1 MGDRTRH
8 GRWLLL
14 AVTILGID
22 SAASSALA
30 GDDDDLVEPRL
41 TAPGNEPLGF
51 LVDGAGGN
59 LDNLIFGNNG
69 DGSTPE
75 QRLVLQLHAR
85 VREVARMTAV
95 SKAQEEKL
103 LLAGEG
109 DIRRFIDRI
118 EEVKGRFPDGPR
130 DQNAWNQISQEIRPL
145 QAEVR
150 AGLFGRRSLFG
161 KTIAK
166 MLSPEQA
173 LSFTRIERERRRFQH
188 RAGVNMT
195 VLRLST
201 ALGLS
206 DEQQTR
212 LKALLLKETRPARLR
227 SPTYPA
233 GFFNVVYAQ
242 MGRIPE
248 AKLKPL
254 FEPWQWQALRVKIA
268 SAGNFGGGALEP
280 ADDPEDVREPPQR
293 PAAPMKQQVQR
304 RGP

>member
-1 MGDRTRH
+1 MGNRTRH

-30 GDDDDLVEPRL
+30 GDDDDLVEPAV
-41 TAPGNEPLGF
+41 TAAGNERPGF
-51 LVDGAGGN
+51 LVEGAGGTVEN
-59 LDNLIFGNNG
+59 LVFGNNG
-69 DGSTPE
+69 DGSAPE

-109 DIRRFIDRI
+109 DIRRFIDRV
-118 EEVKGRFPDGPR
+118 EEVTARFPSGAP
-130 DQNAWNQISQEIRPL
+130 NPNTWNKISQEIRPL
-145 QAEVR
+145 QAELR
-150 AGLFGRRSLFG
+150 AGLFGRKSLFG

-166 MLSPEQA
+166 MLRPEQA
-173 LSFTRIERERRRFQH
+173 LSFTRIDRDRRRFQH

-212 LKALLLKETRPARLR
+212 LKALLLKETRPARLP

-254 FEPWQWQALRVKIA
+254 FEPWQWQVLRVKMA
-268 SAGNFGGGALEP
+268 SAPNFGGGALEA
-280 ADDPEDVREPPQR
+280 ADDPEDVREPPQP
-293 PAAPMKQQVQR
+293 PAAPIKQEVR
-304 RGP
+304 RGAP